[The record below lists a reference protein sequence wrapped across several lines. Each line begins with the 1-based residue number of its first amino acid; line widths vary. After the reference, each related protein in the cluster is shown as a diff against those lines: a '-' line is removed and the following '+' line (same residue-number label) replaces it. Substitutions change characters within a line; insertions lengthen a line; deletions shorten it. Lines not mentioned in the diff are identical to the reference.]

1 MKEDQSHLRLTGLE
15 DVSVAL
21 LSTDTSAVLLWLS
34 TRPMDGLTQC
44 AQQHTPPPNGG
55 DVATLKMP
63 DGQHAIAHDW
73 TEDLPKTDHVRFF
86 RETDWSKS
94 SLGPLST
101 WSPTLRLFTGFVLAD
116 SRAACLW
123 WYVFGKRFSHMLAV
137 FLDWVVVPHV
147 TNLNRGKDLVAV
159 YNEHYAPLACK
170 AHPKLMGS
178 TFQQGYPEL
187 WSGIEPIFEQCRTT
201 AAGVNYSSA
210 EPLVVERKG
219 WREETFF
226 NGNFVPVGPAYA
238 PEGFYNSMFE
248 VTQQKLDE
256 RRTTMLNALTAVPI
270 LTVDAVFEH
279 ILATLRTNTRDVPMA
294 LLYRI
299 NQGTKSN
306 GLRLEGHI
314 GVPEGHILRA
324 DDLSIENGE
333 GLVPDLLRA
342 GNELSTIDCDD
353 RFDGIEWRGWCQRA
367 QQIIIMP
374 LTSGTRLFGYLIVG
388 SNPYRPYDAHCQ
400 QFHRDLKSMIS
411 SMVSSALDSES
422 AKKRQE
428 QLEAEL
434 AFSDLKLR
442 HLINHASVGM
452 CHISLEGDMLWA
464 NDHYYELAGRNAAT
478 HTLPFTFLDVYHDG
492 DRPKAVNVWERL
504 LAGEDHVT
512 AELRV
517 KRQYT
522 PPVGNSEPAHIH
534 IMAFPYRENGET
546 KSIMACTTDISR
558 LKWAQSF
565 QARLATEAREAK
577 RQQEAF
583 IDVVSH
589 EMRNPLSA
597 IVHCADAIT
606 TAVEECQTQLSK
618 IPAPCLD
625 ALNDNVASAH
635 IILQCANHQKRII
648 DDVLTLSKLDSMLLS
663 VTPTPVKP
671 PKLTNSIVKIFEAE
685 LKSNQINYSVFDD
698 QSLARLNVD
707 HLLLDPSR
715 VTQVFINLL
724 TNAIKFVKPSSD
736 PRIEIH
742 FGACLHSP
750 RALFPS
756 DMFWA
761 TATNLDNNVTN
772 NPEWGTGEEVYLAF
786 SVKDSGIGLKDKE
799 IHNIFERFQQA
810 NVKTHVKYGGSG
822 LGLFISKELTE
833 KQGGEIGVSSVLGQ
847 GSTFGFYV
855 KTRRAE
861 RRLQTVSEL
870 LAERGGRNSAQQ
882 ALKVLLVEDNLINQ
896 KVLGKQ
902 LKKAGCAISVANHG
916 LEALHILEKET
927 FDVVLMDLEMPVL
940 DGLAAMR
947 SIRQKELAEEGL
959 LGEAMKLG
967 ARGGDRL
974 PIIAV
979 TANVRKEQIDNAM
992 AAGADRVM
1000 QKPFKAADLVYMMK
1014 SLLPQVTTP
1023 RIDPPT
1029 PGLADKGDGLIP

>member
-1 MKEDQSHLRLTGLE
+1 
-15 DVSVAL
+15 
-21 LSTDTSAVLLWLS
+21 
-34 TRPMDGLTQC
+34 
-44 AQQHTPPPNGG
+44 
-55 DVATLKMP
+55 
-63 DGQHAIAHDW
+63 
-73 TEDLPKTDHVRFF
+73 
-86 RETDWSKS
+86 
-94 SLGPLST
+94 
-101 WSPTLRLFTGFVLAD
+101 
-116 SRAACLW
+116 
-123 WYVFGKRFSHMLAV
+123 
-137 FLDWVVVPHV
+137 
-147 TNLNRGKDLVAV
+147 
-159 YNEHYAPLACK
+159 
-170 AHPKLMGS
+170 MGS

-187 WSGIEPIFEQCRTT
+187 WSGIKPFFERCRTT

-210 EPLVVERKG
+210 ASLLVERKG

-248 VTQQKLDE
+248 VTQQKLDD
-256 RRTTMLNALTAVPI
+256 RRTMMLNNLTSIPI
-270 LTVDAVFEH
+270 LTIDTVSDHV
-279 ILATLRTNTRDVPMA
+279 LATLKNNANDVPMA

-299 NQGTKSN
+299 HDDGMDT
-306 GLRLEGHI
+306 GRLHLEGHI
-314 GVPEGHILRA
+314 GVPQGHMLLA
-324 DDLSIENGE
+324 NDVLMDSGE
-333 GLVPDLLRA
+333 GLAPNFRRA
-342 GNELSTIDCDD
+342 GTETLVIECDH
-353 RFDGIEWRGWCQRA
+353 RFDGVEWLGWGERA
-367 QQIIIMP
+367 KHIVIMP
-374 LTSGTRLFGYLIVG
+374 LVIGPRLLGYLVAAA
-388 SNPYRPYDAHCQ
+388 NPFRPYDTHQ
-400 QFHRDLKSMIS
+400 EQFHRDLKRMVSTLIS
-411 SMVSSALDSES
+411 SAYYSES
-422 AKKRQE
+422 SRRRQE
-428 QLEAEL
+428 QLEADL

-452 CHISLEGDMLWA
+452 CHVSLDGDMLWA
-464 NDHYYELAGRNAAT
+464 NDHYYELSGHNASE
-478 HTLPFTFLDVYHDG
+478 HTQPFAFLAAYHDG
-492 DRPKAVNVWERL
+492 DRSKALGVWDKL
-504 LAGEDHVT
+504 LAGGDHVT

-517 KRQYT
+517 NRQYK
-522 PPVGNSEPAHIH
+522 PPVGDWEPAHIH
-534 IMAFPYRENGET
+534 IMAFPYRENGIT

-558 LKWAQSF
+558 LKWAQTF
-565 QARLATEAREAK
+565 QARLAAEAREAK

-606 TAVEECQTQLSK
+606 SAVEECQTELSN
-618 IPAPCLD
+618 IPTPCLD
-625 ALNDNVASAH
+625 ALNDNISSAK

-663 VTPTPVKP
+663 ITPTPVKP
-671 PKLTNSIVKIFEAE
+671 VKLATSIVSIFEAE
-685 LKSNQINYSVFDD
+685 LKSNKIDYSIIDD

-707 HLLLDPSR
+707 YLLLDPSR

-724 TNAIKFVKPSSD
+724 TNAIKFVKPANN
-736 PRIEIH
+736 PRIDVH

-761 TATNLDNNVTN
+761 TTSNLDKNVTN
-772 NPEWGTGEEVYLAF
+772 SPEWGAGEEVYLAF

-799 IHNIFERFQQA
+799 IHSIFERFKQA

-861 RRLQTVSEL
+861 RRPQTMGEL
-870 LAERGGRNSAQQ
+870 FTEFEAKKRTQQ
-882 ALKVLLVEDNLINQ
+882 PLRVLLVEDNIINQ

-902 LKKAGCAISVANHG
+902 LKKAGCQIWVANHG
-916 LEALHILEKET
+916 LEALGALERET

-940 DGLAAMR
+940 DGLKAMR
-947 SIRQKELAEEGL
+947 KIREKEIAEEGL
-959 LGEAMKLG
+959 LGEAIKLG

-979 TANVRKEQIDNAM
+979 TANVRKEQIDA
-992 AAGADRVM
+992 AIEAGADRVM

-1014 SLLPQVTTP
+1014 SLLPQVSTP

-1029 PGLADKGDGLIP
+1029 PGLTEKGDALIP

>member
-1 MKEDQSHLRLTGLE
+1 
-15 DVSVAL
+15 
-21 LSTDTSAVLLWLS
+21 
-34 TRPMDGLTQC
+34 MDGLTQRT
-44 AQQHTPPPNGG
+44 QQHTPPPECGG
-55 DVATLKMP
+55 VATLIMP
-63 DGQHAIAHDW
+63 DGQGDTEHDW
-73 TEDLPKTDHVRFF
+73 TEDLPKTEHVRFF
-86 RETDWSKS
+86 RETDWSQS
-94 SLGPLST
+94 SLGPLKT

-123 WYVFGKRFSHMLAV
+123 WYVYRCLLCRNKFVQLAKTD
-137 FLDWVVVPHV
+137 LI
-147 TNLNRGKDLVAV
+147 RGKDLVAV
-159 YNEHYAPLACK
+159 YNEHYAPLAFK

-187 WSGIEPIFEQCRTT
+187 WSGIRPIFEQCRTT

-210 EPLVVERKG
+210 ASLLVERKG

-238 PEGFYNSMFE
+238 PDGFYNSMFE
-248 VTQQKLDE
+248 VTQQKLDD
-256 RRTTMLNALTAVPI
+256 RRTMMLNSLTSVPV
-270 LTVDAVFEH
+270 LTVDAVSDH
-279 ILATLRTNTRDVPMA
+279 ILATLKTNTNDIPMA

-299 NQGTKSN
+299 HGDDTDSSR
-306 GLRLEGHI
+306 LCLEGHI
-314 GVPEGHILRA
+314 GIPKGHKLLANNIPMDSAESLA
-324 DDLSIENGE
+324 
-333 GLVPDLLRA
+333 PDFRRA
-342 GNELSTIDCDD
+342 GTETLLIECDQ
-353 RFDGIEWRGWCQRA
+353 RFEGVEWQGWGERA
-367 QQIIIMP
+367 KHVAIMP
-374 LTSGTRLFGYLIVG
+374 LALGARLLGYLVAAA
-388 SNPYRPYDAHCQ
+388 NPFRPYDAYHE
-400 QFHRDLKSMIS
+400 QFHRDLKSMVSTLIS
-411 SMVSSALDSES
+411 SAYDSES
-422 AKKRQE
+422 SKRRQK
-428 QLEAEL
+428 QLEADL

-452 CHISLEGDMLWA
+452 CHVSLNGDMLWA
-464 NDHYYELAGRNAAT
+464 NDHFYELSGQNAAQQAQQ
-478 HTLPFTFLDVYHDG
+478 FAFLDVYYDS
-492 DRPKAVNVWERL
+492 DRSKAVSVWDKL
-504 LAGEDHVT
+504 VAGEEHVT

-517 KRQYT
+517 KRQYK
-522 PPVGNSEPAHIH
+522 PPVGEWEPAHIH
-534 IMAFPYRENGET
+534 IMAFPYRENGIL

-565 QARLATEAREAK
+565 QARLAAEAREAK

-606 TAVEECQTQLSK
+606 SAVEECQAELSN
-618 IPAPCLD
+618 IPKPCLD

-663 VTPTPVKP
+663 ITPTPVKP
-671 PKLTNSIVKIFEAE
+671 AKLATSIVSIFEAE
-685 LKSNQINYSVFDD
+685 LRSNKIDYCIVDD

-715 VTQVFINLL
+715 VTQIFINLL
-724 TNAIKFVKPSSD
+724 TNAIKFVKSVTN
-736 PRIEIH
+736 PRIEVH

-750 RALFPS
+750 RTLFPP

-761 TATNLDNNVTN
+761 TSSNLDKNVTN
-772 NPEWGTGEEVYLAF
+772 SPEWGTGEEVYLAF
-786 SVKDSGIGLKDKE
+786 SVKDCGIGLQDKE
-799 IHNIFERFQQA
+799 IHNIFERFKQA

-833 KQGGEIGVSSVLGQ
+833 KQGGEIGVSSVHGQ

-855 KTRRAE
+855 KTRRAA
-861 RRLQTVSEL
+861 RRPQTMGEL
-870 LAERGGRNSAQQ
+870 FTEFGSNKRAQQ
-882 ALKVLLVEDNLINQ
+882 PLRVLLVEDNIINQ

-902 LKKAGCAISVANHG
+902 LRKAGCQIWVANHG
-916 LEALHILEKET
+916 LEALDTLERET

-940 DGLAAMR
+940 DGLKAMR
-947 SIRQKELAEEGL
+947 KIREKEIAQEGL
-959 LGEAMKLG
+959 LGEAMKIG

-979 TANVRKEQIDNAM
+979 TANVRKEQIDA
-992 AAGADRVM
+992 AIDAGADRVM

-1029 PGLADKGDGLIP
+1029 PGLTERGDALIP

>member
-1 MKEDQSHLRLTGLE
+1 
-15 DVSVAL
+15 
-21 LSTDTSAVLLWLS
+21 
-34 TRPMDGLTQC
+34 MDGFTQRS
-44 AQQHTPPPNGG
+44 QQQTPPPESG
-55 DVATLKMP
+55 DVATLTMLSA
-63 DGQHAIAHDW
+63 QHAVEHDW

-123 WYVFGKRFSHMLAV
+123 W
-137 FLDWVVVPHV
+137 
-147 TNLNRGKDLVAV
+147 GKDLVAV

-187 WSGIEPIFEQCRTT
+187 WSGIQPFFEQCRTT
-201 AAGVNYSSA
+201 AAGVNYSSDA
-210 EPLVVERKG
+210 SLLVERKG

-256 RRTTMLNALTAVPI
+256 RRTMMLNALTSVPI
-270 LTVDAVFEH
+270 LTVDAVSDH
-279 ILATLRTNTRDVPMA
+279 ILATLKTNTHDVPMA

-299 NQGTKSN
+299 HDGTKA
-306 GLRLEGHI
+306 GKLHLEGHI
-314 GVPEGHILRA
+314 GIPEGHDLLA
-324 DDLSIENGE
+324 DHISTESEE
-333 GLVPDLLRA
+333 GLAPDLRRA
-342 GNELSTIDCDD
+342 GTEMLTIHCDK
-353 RFDGIEWRGWCQRA
+353 RFDGLQWQGWRGRSE
-367 QQIIIMP
+367 QIVIMP
-374 LTSGTRLFGYLIVG
+374 LTSGTRLFGYLVAG
-388 SNPYRPYDAHCQ
+388 PNPFRPYDTHCE
-400 QFHRDLKSMIS
+400 QFHRDLRHMIS
-411 SMVSSALDSES
+411 SMISSALDSES
-422 AKKRQE
+422 SKKRQE
-428 QLEAEL
+428 QLEADL

-442 HLINHASVGM
+442 HLISHASVGM
-452 CHISLEGDMLWA
+452 CHVSLQGDMLWA
-464 NDHYYELAGRNAAT
+464 NDHYYELAGKNAAQ
-478 HTLPFTFLDVYHDG
+478 HTQPFAFLDVYYDSY
-492 DRPKAVNVWERL
+492 RSKAVGVWDKL
-504 LAGEDHVT
+504 LAGGDHVT

-517 KRQYT
+517 KRQYK
-522 PPVGNSEPAHIH
+522 PPVGDSEPAHIH
-534 IMAFPYRENGET
+534 IMAFPYRENGEI

-565 QARLATEAREAK
+565 QARLAAEAREAK

-606 TAVEECQTQLSK
+606 SAIEECQAQLSK
-618 IPAPCLD
+618 IPEPCMD
-625 ALNDNVASAH
+625 ALNDNIASAN

-663 VTPTPVKP
+663 ITPTPVKP
-671 PKLTNSIVKIFEAE
+671 AKLANSIVNIFEAE
-685 LKSNQINYSVFDD
+685 LKNNQINYSVFDD
-698 QSLARLNVD
+698 QSLTRLNVD

-724 TNAIKFVKPSSD
+724 TNAIKFVKPSSN

-742 FGACLHSP
+742 FGACLHNP
-750 RALFPS
+750 RDLFPS

-761 TATNLDNNVTN
+761 TASNLDNDVTRS
-772 NPEWGTGEEVYLAF
+772 PEWGTGEEVYLAF

-799 IHNIFERFQQA
+799 IHNIFERFKQA

-861 RRLQTVSEL
+861 HRPQTISEL
-870 LAERGGRNSAQQ
+870 YNEFGKKRVQQ
-882 ALKVLLVEDNLINQ
+882 ALQVLLVEDNLINQ

-902 LKKAGCAISVANHG
+902 LKRAGCVVSVANHG
-916 LEALHILEKET
+916 LEALHVLEKET

-947 SIRQKELAEEGL
+947 KIREKEVAEEGL

-979 TANVRKEQIDNAM
+979 TANVRKEQIDAAM
-992 AAGADRVM
+992 TAGADRVM

-1014 SLLPQVTTP
+1014 SLLPQVPTP
-1023 RIDPPT
+1023 RTDLPT
-1029 PGLADKGDGLIP
+1029 PGLTDKGDGLIP

>member
-1 MKEDQSHLRLTGLE
+1 M
-15 DVSVAL
+15 
-21 LSTDTSAVLLWLS
+21 VLF
-34 TRPMDGLTQC
+34 RP
-44 AQQHTPPPNGG
+44 
-55 DVATLKMP
+55 
-63 DGQHAIAHDW
+63 
-73 TEDLPKTDHVRFF
+73 PKTTADL
-86 RETDWSKS
+86 TD
-94 SLGPLST
+94 LTRGP
-101 WSPTLRLFTGFVLAD
+101 
-116 SRAACLW
+116 
-123 WYVFGKRFSHMLAV
+123 
-137 FLDWVVVPHV
+137 
-147 TNLNRGKDLVAV
+147 DLVAV

-187 WSGIEPIFEQCRTT
+187 WTGIRPFFEQCRTT
-201 AAGVNYSSA
+201 AAGVNYSSEA
-210 EPLVVERKG
+210 SLLVERKG

-248 VTQQKLDE
+248 VTQQKLDD
-256 RRTTMLNALTAVPI
+256 RRTTLLNALTAAPNM
-270 LTVDAVFEH
+270 TVDAVSDH
-279 ILATLRTNTRDVPMA
+279 ILATLKTSPYDVTMT

-299 NQGTKSN
+299 HDETKTSR
-306 GLRLEGHI
+306 LHLEGQI
-314 GVPEGHILRA
+314 GIPEGHSLLA
-324 DDLSIENGE
+324 DNISMDSGK
-333 GLVPDLLRA
+333 GLAPDLVRA
-342 GNELSTIDCDD
+342 GLETLTIDCDE
-353 RFDGIEWRGWCQRA
+353 RFDGVDWQGWHDRPKH
-367 QQIIIMP
+367 IVILP

-388 SNPYRPYDAHCQ
+388 ANPYRPLDSHCE
-400 QFHRDLKSMIS
+400 QFHRDLKRMTS
-411 SMVSSALDSES
+411 SLISSALDSEVS
-422 AKKRQE
+422 KKRQE
-428 QLEAEL
+428 QLEADL

-452 CHISLEGDMLWA
+452 CHVSLDGAMLWA
-464 NDHYYELAGRNAAT
+464 NDHYYELAGNKAAQ
-478 HTLPFTFLDVYHDG
+478 HTTPLAFLDAYYDS
-492 DRPKAVNVWERL
+492 DRNKAVEAWEKL
-504 LAGEDHVT
+504 LAGDEHVT
-512 AELRV
+512 AELRM
-517 KRQYT
+517 KRQYK
-522 PPVGNSEPAHIH
+522 PPVGEPEPAHIH
-534 IMAFPYRENGET
+534 VMAFPYRENGET

-565 QARLATEAREAK
+565 QARLAAEAREAK

-606 TAVEECQTQLSK
+606 SVVEECQAQLSN
-618 IPAPCLD
+618 IPEPCLE
-625 ALNDNVASAH
+625 ALNDNIASAN

-663 VTPTPVKP
+663 ITPTPVKP
-671 PKLTNSIVKIFEAE
+671 AKLATSIVNIFEAE
-685 LKSNQINYSVFDD
+685 LKSNKIEYSIVND

-724 TNAIKFVKPSSD
+724 TNAIKFVKPSSC
-736 PRIEIH
+736 PRIEVH

-750 RALFPS
+750 RSLFPP

-761 TATNLDNNVTN
+761 TTSNLDNSVTN
-772 NPEWGTGEEVYLAF
+772 SPEWGSGEEVYLAF

-799 IHNIFERFQQA
+799 IHNIFERFKQA

-833 KQGGEIGVSSVLGQ
+833 KQGGEIGVSSMLGQ

-855 KTRRAE
+855 KARRAE
-861 RRLQTVSEL
+861 RRPQTISEL
-870 LAERGGRNSAQQ
+870 FRESGVKKRTQQ

-902 LKKAGCAISVANHG
+902 LRKAGCVVSVANHG
-916 LEALHILEKET
+916 LEALNVLEKET
-927 FDVVLMDLEMPVL
+927 FDVVLMDLEMPIL

-947 SIRQKELAEEGL
+947 KIREKESAEEGL

-979 TANVRKEQIDNAM
+979 TANVRKEQIDA
-992 AAGADRVM
+992 ALDAGADRVM

-1029 PGLADKGDGLIP
+1029 PGLIEKGDGLIP

>member
-1 MKEDQSHLRLTGLE
+1 
-15 DVSVAL
+15 
-21 LSTDTSAVLLWLS
+21 
-34 TRPMDGLTQC
+34 MDGITQRN
-44 AQQHTPPPNGG
+44 QQHTPPPDSE
-55 DVATLKMP
+55 DVATLNMP
-63 DGQHAIAHDW
+63 RGGNAIEHDW

-86 RETDWSKS
+86 RETDWSSS

-123 WYVFGKRFSHMLAV
+123 W
-137 FLDWVVVPHV
+137 
-147 TNLNRGKDLVAV
+147 GKDLVAV

-170 AHPKLMGS
+170 AHPQLMGS
-178 TFQQGYPEL
+178 TFRKGFPEL
-187 WSGIEPIFEQCRTT
+187 WSSIEPIFEQCKTT

-210 EPLVVERKG
+210 ESLIVERKG

-248 VTQQKLDE
+248 VTDQKLAE
-256 RRTTMLNALTAVPI
+256 RRTNMLNALTSVPI
-270 LTVDAVFEH
+270 LSVDAVSDH
-279 ILATLRTNTRDVPMA
+279 IIATLKTNAYDVSMA
-294 LLYRI
+294 MLYRVHK
-299 NQGTKSN
+299 GTKASK
-306 GLRLEGHI
+306 LRLEGSF
-314 GVPEGHILRA
+314 GVPEGHRLLV
-324 DDLSIENGE
+324 DDMSTESEE
-333 GLVPDLLRA
+333 GLAPDLLRA
-342 GNELSTIDCDD
+342 DSEITTVHCDE
-353 RFDGIEWRGWCQRA
+353 RFDGIQWKGWCERA
-367 QQIIIMP
+367 QQIVIMP
-374 LTSGTRLFGYLIVG
+374 LIGGTRLFGYLVTG
-388 SNPYRPYDAHCQ
+388 TNPCRPYDIHCQ
-400 QFHRDLKSMIS
+400 QFHRDLNRMIS
-411 SMVSSALDSES
+411 RMVSSAFDSES
-422 AKKRQE
+422 SKRRQE
-428 QLEAEL
+428 QLEADL

-442 HLINHASVGM
+442 HLISHASVGM
-452 CHISLEGDMLWA
+452 CHVSLQGDMLWA
-464 NDHYYELAGRNAAT
+464 NDHYYELAGNGADQHSDRLA
-478 HTLPFTFLDVYHDG
+478 FLDVYYNG
-492 DRPKAVNVWERL
+492 DRSKAVEVWEKL
-504 LAGEDHVT
+504 LAGGDHVT

-517 KRQYT
+517 KRQYI
-522 PPVGNSEPAHIH
+522 PPIGDAEPAHIH
-534 IMAFPYRENGET
+534 IMAFPYRENGEIR
-546 KSIMACTTDISR
+546 SIMACTTDISR

-606 TAVEECQTQLSK
+606 TAVEECQAQLAN
-618 IPAPCLD
+618 IPEPCLD
-625 ALNDNVASAH
+625 ALKDNIASAN

-663 VTPTPVKP
+663 ITPTPVKP
-671 PKLTNSIVKIFEAE
+671 PKLATSIVNIFEAE
-685 LKSNQINYSVFDD
+685 LKSNQINYSVYDD
-698 QSLARLNVD
+698 QSLARLHVD
-707 HLLLDPSR
+707 HLFLDPSR

-724 TNAIKFVKPSSD
+724 TNAIKFVKPSRD

-742 FGACLHSP
+742 YGVCTSNP
-750 RALFPS
+750 RALFPD

-761 TATNLDNNVTN
+761 TASNLDNSVTSS
-772 NPEWGTGEEVYLAF
+772 PEWGTGEELYLAF
-786 SVKDSGIGLKDKE
+786 SVKDSGIGLKDEE
-799 IHNIFERFQQA
+799 IHNIFERFKQA

-833 KQGGEIGVSSVLGQ
+833 KQGGEIGVSSVHGH

-861 RRLQTVSEL
+861 RRPQTMHEL
-870 LAERGGRNSAQQ
+870 FNESGSQDKEHH
-882 ALKVLLVEDNLINQ
+882 ALHVLLVEDNLINQ

-902 LKKAGCAISVANHG
+902 LKKAGCIVSVANHG
-916 LEALHILEKET
+916 LEALHTLEKET

-947 SIRQKELAEEGL
+947 RIRQKEIAEEGL

-979 TANVRKEQIDNAM
+979 TANVRKEQIDTAM
-992 AAGADRVM
+992 TAGADRVM

-1029 PGLADKGDGLIP
+1029 PGLAEKGDGLIP